1 MLMRSLILVAGL
13 SCTTAFSHAA
23 DADAAP
29 KWEAGTAW
37 QPIDP
42 PQPTS
47 TGSKIE
53 VLEVFSY
60 ACPHCAH
67 FQPYAEALKAKLP
80 KNAEFVL
87 MPADFQPRWVAFARG
102 FYVAKDLGLLDKTH
116 QALFD
121 AIYRDRRPLNSL
133 DDIAGFYAGYGANKE
148 SFVST
153 MQSFVIDG
161 RIAKIREMEAKYGVD
176 QTPTLV
182 VNGKYRIVA
191 NPDKGIGFDQMVEI
205 ALQLVK
211 QESAAK
217 KH

>member
-1 MLMRSLILVAGL
+1 MFMRSLILVAGL
-13 SCTTAFSHAA
+13 CCATFAAAA
-23 DADAAP
+23 DEAAP
-29 KWEAGTAW
+29 KWEAGSAW
-37 QPIDP
+37 QPVDP

-47 TGSKIE
+47 TGSKVE

-67 FQPYAEALKAKLP
+67 FQPYADKLKASLP
-80 KNAEFVL
+80 KNAQFVL

-102 FYVAKDLGLLDKTH
+102 FYVAQDLGLVDKTH

-121 AIYRDRRPLNSL
+121 ALYRDHRRLDSL
-133 DDIAGFYAGYGANKE
+133 DDIAGFYAEHGADKE

-161 RIAKIREMEAKYGVD
+161 RIAKIREMEAKYGID
-176 QTPTLV
+176 QTPTLI

-191 NPDKGIGFDQMVEI
+191 NPDKGIGFDQMVDI

-217 KH
+217 KP

>member
-1 MLMRSLILVAGL
+1 MSMRSLFLVASL
-13 SCTTAFSHAA
+13 LCATLAHAA
-23 DADAAP
+23 DGAATT
-29 KWEAGTAW
+29 WQAGAAW

-47 TGSKIE
+47 TGNKVE

-60 ACPHCAH
+60 GCPHCAH
-67 FQPYAEALKAKLP
+67 FQPYADKLKASLP

-102 FYVAKDLGLLDKTH
+102 FYVARDLGLVDSTH

-121 AIYRDRRPLNSL
+121 AIYRDHRPLNSL
-133 DDIAGFYAGYGANKE
+133 DDIAGFYAEHGADKE

-176 QTPTLV
+176 QTPTLI
-182 VNGKYRIVA
+182 VNGKYRVVA
-191 NPDKGIGFDQMVEI
+191 NPDQGIGFDQMVDI
-205 ALQLVK
+205 ALYLVK
-211 QESAAK
+211 HESASK

>member
-1 MLMRSLILVAGL
+1 MFMRSLILVTGL
-13 SCTTAFSHAA
+13 FCAVFAHAA
-23 DADAAP
+23 DEPAT

-42 PQPTS
+42 PVPTS

-102 FYVAKDLGLLDKTH
+102 FSVAKDLGLVDKTH

>member
-1 MLMRSLILVAGL
+1 MPMRSLFLVASL
-13 SCTTAFSHAA
+13 LCATLAHAA
-23 DADAAP
+23 DDAAP
-29 KWEAGTAW
+29 TWQAGTAW
-37 QPIDP
+37 QTIDP

-47 TGSKIE
+47 TGSKVE

-67 FQPYAEALKAKLP
+67 FQPYADKLKASLP

-102 FYVAKDLGLLDKTH
+102 FYVAKDLGLVDGTH

-121 AIYRDRRPLNSL
+121 AIYRDHRPLNSL
-133 DDIAGFYAGYGANKE
+133 DDIAGFYAEHGADKE

-176 QTPTLV
+176 QTPTLI

-191 NPDKGIGFDQMVEI
+191 DPDKGIGFDQMVDI
-205 ALQLVK
+205 ALYLVK
-211 QESAAK
+211 QESAPK

>member
-1 MLMRSLILVAGL
+1 V
-13 SCTTAFSHAA
+13 
-23 DADAAP
+23 
-29 KWEAGTAW
+29 
-37 QPIDP
+37 
-42 PQPTS
+42 PTS